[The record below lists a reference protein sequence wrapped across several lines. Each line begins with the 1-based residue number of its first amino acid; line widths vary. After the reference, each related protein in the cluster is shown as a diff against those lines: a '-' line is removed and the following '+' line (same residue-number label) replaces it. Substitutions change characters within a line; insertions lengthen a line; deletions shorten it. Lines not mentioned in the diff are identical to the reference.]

1 MSKPPAKSSTE
12 GPTENKKIQPHEV
25 KSVIDLRRTY
35 RSFASTLTI
44 AAKAADKLSAAKES
58 DSEKSHEDLEKQL
71 KDAVRMTLN
80 QRQIMR
86 ERATLLEGRL
96 CGNAKES
103 EALHCM
109 LRSTP
114 CVGGRKRKFS
124 LENDVPKVMQ

>member
-1 MSKPPAKSSTE
+1 
-12 GPTENKKIQPHEV
+12 
-25 KSVIDLRRTY
+25 
-35 RSFASTLTI
+35 
-44 AAKAADKLSAAKES
+44 
-58 DSEKSHEDLEKQL
+58 
-71 KDAVRMTLN
+71 
-80 QRQIMR
+80 MR

-124 LENDVPKVMQ
+124 LENDVPKEMQ